1 MANSHIWVADDG
13 SFGAG
18 EVVKFDTS
26 RWTAEDFE
34 EVENA
39 SDFERLE
46 IAQRID
52 KERNSA

>member
-13 SFGAG
+13 SFGAW

-26 RWTAEDFE
+26 RWTKEDFE

-52 KERNSA
+52 KERNSE

>member
-1 MANSHIWVADDG
+1 MSHMWVADDG
-13 SFGAG
+13 SFGAW

-26 RWTAEDFE
+26 RWTEEDFE